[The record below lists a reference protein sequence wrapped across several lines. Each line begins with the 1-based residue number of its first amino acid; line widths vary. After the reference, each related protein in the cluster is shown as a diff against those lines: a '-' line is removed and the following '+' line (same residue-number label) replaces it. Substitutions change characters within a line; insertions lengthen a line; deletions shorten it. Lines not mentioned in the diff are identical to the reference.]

1 MMRAKPTE
9 TRTTPANV
17 SQPGLRRP
25 SRACVDI
32 VASLLVDRTEPSH
45 VEESNACSTRH
56 RLVGM
61 MPYRNSLTRAET
73 PALAGDR
80 SVQLRDPR
88 VRARPG
94 FARTLSRRTFSPR
107 RRIGALLEPPT

>member
-1 MMRAKPTE
+1 MMRAKPRE

-17 SQPGLRRP
+17 SQPGRRRP
-25 SRACVDI
+25 SKACVDI

-61 MPYRNSLTRAET
+61 MPYPKLVDPCRDARLGRRPVGAAPRSEGARA
-73 PALAGDR
+73 PRLGAHPLSPHLLASSSNR
-80 SVQLRDPR
+80 
-88 VRARPG
+88 RA
-94 FARTLSRRTFSPR
+94 T
-107 RRIGALLEPPT
+107 